1 MSAVENRPQRWF
13 TGARHTKIKFWE
25 KQRKQNM
32 KTLQGGRD
40 ICCFAAFFI
49 QKARFLMN
57 DVRKNRKR
65 ILEREKIYE
74 P

>member
-1 MSAVENRPQRWF
+1 
-13 TGARHTKIKFWE
+13 
-25 KQRKQNM
+25 M

-49 QKARFLMN
+49 QKARFLTN